1 MNIKTIGHDSEYN
14 LWLVAVL
21 FFDAEADVDILSEAT
36 TSGDTLTVNT
46 TINFN
51 QNQYFGEYSFTEPQL
66 TDEHTFRRIAAAV
79 SGMSLRIAAAQVFD
93 KRLPWGVMTGVR
105 PAKPFRK
112 MLTDGLSDDECI
124 AYMTKLYGASE
135 EKLNLALRVAHNE
148 LPIIQNNKS
157 TDIGLY
163 IGIPFCPTR
172 CLYCSFVSAD
182 LRHTKKYVDDY
193 VRLLADEIR
202 YSTSQIKEHG
212 LNVQSV
218 YFGGGT
224 PTSLSADAL
233 EFLLTT
239 VKENVDLSNTIE
251 FCVEAG
257 RPDTITKEKLE
268 VLKKHG
274 VTRISINPQTMNNK
288 TLEAI
293 GRAHTA
299 EEIISTFKLAR
310 HAGFD
315 NINTDLI
322 VGLPMEDENDF
333 SHTLAQITDLAPE
346 NITVHTMSVKRGSAL
361 HQKLGDY
368 SLTNPETVQNMLSI
382 AQNFMQNAQYNPYYM
397 YRQKNMLGNFE
408 NVGYTKP
415 GYASVYNVNI
425 MEEVQSILAL
435 GASGSSKHVD
445 SKTDRI
451 ERVYN
456 FKSPIEY
463 INRFDEILK
472 KKDDFFKL
480 VQS

>member
-1 MNIKTIGHDSEYN
+1 MNIKTIGYESEHS

-21 FFDAEADVDILSEAT
+21 FFDADADLDILSEA
-36 TSGDTLTVNT
+36 SRNCDTLTVHT
-46 TINFN
+46 TLTY
-51 QNQYFGEYSFTEPQL
+51 QKKTYTGTYSFTDTHLDDAQ
-66 TDEHTFRRIAAAV
+66 IYKKVCAAV
-79 SGMSLRIAAAQVFD
+79 SGMSLRLAAKQVRD
-93 KRLPWGVMTGVR
+93 VHLPWGVMTGIR
-105 PAKPFRK
+105 PAKPFRQ
-112 MLTDGLSDDECI
+112 MLLKGKSPEECVS
-124 AYMTKLYGASE
+124 YMHTLYGAGTD
-135 EKLNLALRVAHNE
+135 KLNLALSVAQNE
-148 LPIIQNNKS
+148 LPIISANTKR
-157 TDIGLY
+157 DIGLY

-182 LRHTKKYVDDY
+182 LRHTKKYVKDY
-193 VRLLADEIR
+193 VRLLAQEIE
-202 YSTSQIKEHG
+202 YSAQKIKANG

-224 PTSLSADAL
+224 PTSLDCADLDFILSQVRAH
-233 EFLLTT
+233 
-239 VKENVDLSNTIE
+239 VDLSNAVE

-268 VLKKHG
+268 TLKKHG

-293 GRAHTA
+293 GRAHKA
-299 EEIISTFKLAR
+299 EDIVNTFKLAR
-310 HAGFD
+310 SLGFD

-322 VGLPMEDENDF
+322 IGLPMEDANDF
-333 SHTLAQITDLAPE
+333 AHTLARIADLSPE

-368 SLTNPETVQNMLSI
+368 SLTNPDTVNSMLSL
-382 AQNFMQNAQYNPYYM
+382 AQDFMHKSGYTPYYM

-435 GASGSSKHVD
+435 GSSGSSKYVD
-445 SKTDRI
+445 FETDRI
-451 ERVYN
+451 ERVFN

-472 KKDDFFKL
+472 KKDEFFTMF
-480 VQS
+480 

>member
-1 MNIKTIGHDSEYN
+1 MNIKTVGHESEHN

-21 FFDAEADVDILSEAT
+21 FFPPETDIDILSVADL
-36 TSGDTLTVNT
+36 SGNKLTVKT
-46 TINFN
+46 TLHYKENS
-51 QNQYFGEYSFTEPQL
+51 YTGEYSFTDNTL
-66 TDEHTFRRIAAAV
+66 SDAHSFRRICAAV
-79 SGMSLRIAAAQVFD
+79 SGMSFAQAAQ
-93 KRLPWGVMTGVR
+93 KIHPTNLPWGVMTGVR
-105 PAKPFRK
+105 PAKPFRQ
-112 MLTDGLSDDECI
+112 MLMQGKTPEQCI
-124 AYMTKLYGASE
+124 AYMERLYGAQK
-135 EKLNLALRVAHNE
+135 EKLHLAARVAQNE
-148 LPIIQNNKS
+148 LKLIGGNKPD
-157 TDIGLY
+157 DIGLY

-182 LRHTKKYVDDY
+182 LRHTKKYVEDY
-193 VRLLADEIR
+193 VRLLGKEIE
-202 YSTSQIKEHG
+202 YSAAKIAENG

-218 YFGGGT
+218 YIGGGT
-224 PTSLSADAL
+224 PTSLSAEAL
-233 EFLLTT
+233 EYLIAQIR
-239 VKENVDLSNTIE
+239 KHVDLTNTVE

-257 RPDTITKEKLE
+257 RPDTITKDKLDT
-268 VLKKHG
+268 LKRQG

-299 EEIISTFKLAR
+299 DDIAAAFHLAR
-310 HAGFD
+310 EIGFD

-322 VGLPMEDENDF
+322 VGLPMETEKDF
-333 SHTLAQITDLAPE
+333 SNTLQRIYELSPE

-368 SLTNPETVQNMLSI
+368 SLTNPETVNGMLSL
-382 AQNFMQNAQYNPYYM
+382 AQVFMQDMHYEPYYM

-415 GYASVYNVNI
+415 GYASIYNVNI

-435 GASGSSKHVD
+435 GSSGSSKFVD
-445 SKTDRI
+445 AKTDRI
-451 ERVYN
+451 ERVFN

-472 KKDDFFKL
+472 KKDEFFNLMHK
-480 VQS
+480 

>member
-1 MNIKTIGHDSEYN
+1 MNIKTVGHSSEYN

-21 FFDAEADVDILSEAT
+21 FFDADANVDILSEA
-36 TSGDTLTVNT
+36 SINGDTLNVKT
-46 TINFN
+46 TIDFK
-51 QNQYFGEYSFTEPQL
+51 QNKYYGEYSFTEPHL
-66 TDEHTFRRIAAAV
+66 ADEHTFRRISAAV
-79 SGMSLRIAAAQVFD
+79 SGMSLRKAAEQIYT

-112 MLTDGLSDDECI
+112 MLTEGLSDDECI
-124 AYMTKLYGASE
+124 AYMSKLYGASN
-135 EKLNLALRVAHNE
+135 EKLSLALQVAHNE
-148 LPIIQNNKS
+148 LPIIQNNKPN
-157 TDIGLY
+157 DIGLY

-182 LRHTKKYVDDY
+182 LRHMKKYVDDY
-193 VRLLADEIR
+193 VRLLADEMK
-202 YSTSQIKEHG
+202 YSAGKIKEHG
-212 LNVQSV
+212 LNIQSV

-224 PTSLSADAL
+224 PTSLSAEAL
-233 EFLLTT
+233 DYLLTT
-239 VKENVDLSNTIE
+239 VKENIDLTNTVE

-257 RPDTITKEKLE
+257 RPDTITEEKLIT
-268 VLKKHG
+268 LQKHG
-274 VTRISINPQTMNNK
+274 VTRISINPQTMNDS

-293 GRAHTA
+293 GRSHRADDIA
-299 EEIISTFKLAR
+299 AAFRLAR
-310 HAGFD
+310 SIGFD

-322 VGLPMEDENDF
+322 VGLPMENEVAF
-333 SHTLAQITDLAPE
+333 KHTLERVAELSPE

-368 SLTNPETVQNMLSI
+368 SLTDPETVQNMLSI
-382 AQNFMQNAQYNPYYM
+382 AQEFMQGAHFSPYYM

-415 GYASVYNVNI
+415 GYVSVYNVNI

-435 GASGSSKHVD
+435 GGSGSSKYVD
-445 SKTDRI
+445 PQTDRI

-472 KKDDFFKL
+472 KKDEFFEL